1 MKSNILCNRKLLTYI
16 ITVIYASMMCI
27 ILTGC
32 GNTTIDGTWVEVK
45 QVDSDGAVR
54 TAADLPFEETFVIS
68 GDTATHTVH
77 TKDGSID
84 DITVSYNV
92 KKISDTQYSLSFGE
106 SYEFAMLTIKGK
118 QFSFRANNGFDEETL
133 AMLKEM
139 NADTSEYENLPE
151 YTDYYF
157 EKK

>member
-1 MKSNILCNRKLLTYI
+1 MKSNILCNGKLLTYI
-16 ITVIYASMMCI
+16 VMVIYASMMCI
-27 ILTGC
+27 IFTGC

-54 TAADLPFEETFVIS
+54 KAADIPFEETFVIS
-68 GDTATHTVH
+68 GDTAEHTVH
-77 TKDGSID
+77 SKDGSIK
-84 DITVSYNV
+84 DITITYTVT
-92 KKISDTQYSLSFGE
+92 KISDTEYSLTIGGG
-106 SYEFAMLTIKGK
+106 YEFAVITLKGK

>member
-1 MKSNILCNRKLLTYI
+1 MNSKVFKQKRFVSYI
-16 ITVIYASMMCI
+16 VMVIYASMMCI
-27 ILTGC
+27 LLTGC
-32 GNTTIDGTWVEVK
+32 GSVSLDGTWVEVK
-45 QVDSDGAVR
+45 QVDSDGTVR
-54 TAADLPFEETFVIS
+54 KAADIPFEETFVIS
-68 GDTATHTVH
+68 GDTAEHTVH
-77 TKDGSID
+77 SKDGSIK
-84 DITVSYNV
+84 DITITYTVT
-92 KKISDTQYSLSFGE
+92 KISDTEYSLTIGGG
-106 SYEFAMLTIKGK
+106 YEFAVITLKGK

>member
-1 MKSNILCNRKLLTYI
+1 MNSKVFKQKRFVSYI
-16 ITVIYASMMCI
+16 VMVIYASMMCI
-27 ILTGC
+27 LLTGC
-32 GNTTIDGTWVEVK
+32 GSVSLDGTWVEVK
-45 QVDSDGAVR
+45 QVDSDGTVR
-54 TAADLPFEETFVIS
+54 KAADIPFEETFVIS

-77 TKDGSID
+77 AKDGSID

-92 KKISDTQYSLSFGE
+92 KKISDTQYSLLFGE
-106 SYEFAMLTIKGK
+106 SYEFATLTIKGK
-118 QFSFRANNGFDEETL
+118 QFSFRMQNGFDEETL
-133 AMLKEM
+133 QVLKEM